1 MNEGLRKDTTER
13 GETAQRTLR
22 GWWQARHR
30 IAMEA
35 LFIGVV
41 VMSVIGIALTNIAP
55 AASYRYWLFTVGI
68 FAIAAV
74 LTGNLRAW
82 EEHRSLFHV
91 TLEQTVHWGITLL
104 AVLIVHL
111 MLLGGRLTFEATG
124 LILMLLLGQAVALDG
139 FHRTGWRFALLGL
152 AIMVMALFAAWFA
165 AYVWML
171 VAGGLLIWVLAVILD
186 IYLPHP
192 ADGRSPGAP

>member
-1 MNEGLRKDTTER
+1 MNEGIRKNATEQEGMAR
-13 GETAQRTLR
+13 STLR
-22 GWWQARHR
+22 DWWQARHR

-35 LFIGVV
+35 LFLSVV
-41 VMSVIGIALTNIAP
+41 VMTVIGIALTNIAP
-55 AASYRYWLFTVGI
+55 AASYRYWLFTVGL
-68 FAIAAV
+68 FAIAGV

-91 TLEQTVHWGITLL
+91 TLEQTVHWTVTLL

-111 MLLGGRLTFEATG
+111 MLLSGRLTFEATG

-139 FHRTGWRFALLGL
+139 FYRTGWRFAVLGL
-152 AIMVMALFAAWFA
+152 TIMAMALFAAWFA
-165 AYVWML
+165 AYVWMI
-171 VAGGLLIWVLAVILD
+171 VAGGLLLWLIAMLLD

-192 ADGRSPGAP
+192 AERR

>member
-1 MNEGLRKDTTER
+1 MDEGRWKNTTEQ
-13 GETAQRTLR
+13 GGTARRTLR
-22 GWWQARHR
+22 AWWEARHR

-35 LFIGVV
+35 LFLSVV
-41 VMSVIGIALTNIAP
+41 VMTVIGIALTNIAP
-55 AASYRYWLFTVGI
+55 AASYRYWLLMVGL
-68 FAIAAV
+68 FAITGV

-91 TLEQTVHWGITLL
+91 TLEQTVHWAVTLL

-111 MLLGGRLTFEATG
+111 MLLSGRLTFESTG

-139 FHRTGWRFALLGL
+139 FYRTGWRFAVLGL
-152 AIMVMALFAAWFA
+152 TIMVMALFAAWFA
-165 AYVWML
+165 AYVWMI
-171 VAGGLLIWVLAVILD
+171 VAGGLLLWLVAVLLD

-192 ADGRSPGAP
+192 ADGR